1 MSRRAVAVAGGLVAV
16 GLLFWGWR
24 VLRPRAPAAVTPA
37 PRCGFPVELAGGRG
51 IACWDGRA
59 VAANVRPGDRVD
71 EAGRPV
77 GRMTPEALAAYEVA
91 IDPNRADA
99 AELTALPGVGPAL
112 ARKIVEERVRG
123 GRFRSVDDL
132 LRVSG
137 IGEKTLA
144 RVRARVRVEP

>member
-1 MSRRAVAVAGGLVAV
+1 
-16 GLLFWGWR
+16 
-24 VLRPRAPAAVTPA
+24 
-37 PRCGFPVELAGGRG
+37 
-51 IACWDGRA
+51 
-59 VAANVRPGDRVD
+59 
-71 EAGRPV
+71 
-77 GRMTPEALAAYEVA
+77 MTPEALAAYEVA